1 VVTADQRR
9 QAAAYLHTQFAAS
22 ERRVCRLLKL
32 ARSTRRYQPQ
42 VRDGEVRLVQRM
54 TILAGRHPRFG
65 YRRIGALLRRDGW
78 TVNAKRVRRLWRQ
91 AGFQRPPRRSK
102 RANPGGHP
110 GQAGNGCSAQPA
122 RTKNDV
128 WAWDFIFDRTRDGG
142 MLKWLTLVD
151 EFTRECLM
159 LRAARSMTSAE
170 VVRELAKVV
179 RHRGAPRAIRSDN
192 GPEFIGDAIRH
203 WLTINGV
210 NTLYV
215 APASPWQNGFAESFH
230 SRLRD
235 EFLDREE
242 FATVLDAQTQAAQ
255 WRHQYNTVRP
265 HSALN
270 YQTPQ
275 EFSGRCVSGGSTSLR
290 SADPP
295 ETHRPLAEAV

>member
-1 VVTADQRR
+1 
-9 QAAAYLHTQFAAS
+9 LN
-22 ERRVCRLLKL
+22 L
-32 ARSTRRYQPQ
+32 ARSTRRYQPGI
-42 VRDGEVRLVQRM
+42 RDGEARLIKRM
-54 TILAGRHPRFG
+54 ANLAARHPRFG

-91 AGFQRPPRRSK
+91 AGLQRAPRRKK
-102 RANPGGHP
+102 RRRSGNYP
-110 GQAGNGCSAQPA
+110 GQADNSCIAQPA
-122 RTKNDV
+122 QTRNDV

-142 MLKWLTLVD
+142 ALKWLTLVD

-159 LRAARSMTSAE
+159 LQAARSMTSAE

-179 RHRGAPRAIRSDN
+179 RRRGAPRAIRSDN
-192 GPEFIGDAIRH
+192 GPEFIGEAIRH
-203 WLTINGV
+203 WLTMNRV
-210 NTLYV
+210 DTLCV

-242 FATVLDAQTQAAQ
+242 FDTVLDAQTQAAE

-270 YQTPQ
+270 YQTPR
-275 EFSGRCVSGGSTSLR
+275 EYSGLWVSGGSTSLR
-290 SADPP
+290 SAEPP
-295 ETHRPLAEAV
+295 ETHRPPAEAV